1 MNEISICFLFFCFV
15 FILLCKLSV
24 LLKLEVTRI
33 LLCKSNYF
41 LCSKC
46 WECFDDFDFC
56 LLLSTRSSIA
66 INCKIYLYIYTTTPY
81 ESVHHFI
88 SDTDCLQSMFVGRC
102 RRWRVVNDLSM
113 RWDSPLELMNRG
125 QSHFWMIRKKQQK
138 MWIEYRQ
145 MWREWLNLRFWHSS
159 ERLRLYAVYMVA
171 VVAHQTSHTCF
182 LQFDQLTYVNRITR
196 KNLIKLIIFINFAF
210 FANFQLTSWEA
221 DFLIAT
227 FKEES
232 IADTCPIEL
241 FG

>member
-102 RRWRVVNDLSM
+102 RRWRVANDLSM

-125 QSHFWMIRKKQQK
+125 QSHFWMMRKKNSRK
-138 MWIEYRQ
+138 CESNIVKCGENDWTYDFDTRLNACGCMLFTWLLLSHIKRAILAFFNSINWPMWIE
-145 MWREWLNLRFWHSS
+145 
-159 ERLRLYAVYMVA
+159 
-171 VVAHQTSHTCF
+171 
-182 LQFDQLTYVNRITR
+182 
-196 KNLIKLIIFINFAF
+196 
-210 FANFQLTSWEA
+210 
-221 DFLIAT
+221 
-227 FKEES
+227 
-232 IADTCPIEL
+232 
-241 FG
+241 